1 MGTQSVNGFISLFKN
16 LCDEKTDYNTSLIK
30 AGPGCGKSTF
40 MKKIG
45 LKISGKDLSTEFI
58 HCSADPNSLD
68 GVICKEKNF
77 AIIDATDPHDE
88 KPSYP
93 GVRENIVT
101 FYDFMDSCYLKQI
114 KDEIIPH
121 FNSCAK
127 YHERVARF
135 VSATRLISDDMI
147 KLTVRYIDNQKLLN
161 FVDKIVFKHLP
172 FQQGKK
178 SSEEV
183 RYISAVTPNGLVD
196 YSKVNS
202 EYYQTRYVFSDR
214 YGGVSSTIL
223 ASLRKKALQ
232 NGYDIITCRSAVMS
246 ENIVS
251 ALFIPSAGICFV
263 VNNLFTK
270 HEFCDAKVINEKR
283 FMKICDGSSVSQQ
296 STFCKKAILDLID
309 QASLLSSKAL
319 ASHDEIEK
327 YYSKSMNFKSLT
339 EMQDRYIKDFIDV
352 L

>member
-40 MKKIG
+40 MKKVG
-45 LKISGKDLSTEFI
+45 LKIANKGLSTEFI

-68 GVICKEKNF
+68 GVICREKNF
-77 AIIDATDPHDE
+77 AIIDATAPHDE

-93 GVRENIVT
+93 GARENIVT
-101 FYDFMDSCYLKQI
+101 FYDFMDNDYLKQN
-114 KDEIIPH
+114 KQEIISY
-121 FNSCAK
+121 FNECAK

-147 KLTVRYIDNQKLLN
+147 KSSIRYIDNQKLYD
-161 FVDKIVFKHLP
+161 FVEKIVSKHLP
-172 FQQGKK
+172 FQQDKK
-178 SSEEV
+178 PSEEM

-214 YGGVSSTIL
+214 YGGVSSAIL

-270 HEFCDAKVINEKR
+270 HDFTDAKVINEKR
-283 FMKICDGSSVSQQ
+283 FMKFCDGSVVSQQ
-296 STFCKKAILDLID
+296 SVFCKKAILDLVD
-309 QASLLSSKAL
+309 QASLLSTKAL

-327 YYSKSMNFKSLT
+327 FYSKSMDFKALT
-339 EMQDRYIKDFIDV
+339 ELQERYFKKIVDV